1 MRNST
6 ASTADPFPF
15 ERTRTGPRQTTQ
27 PFLLVWLLIC
37 AVYGLWLLTFW
48 PGVLGEDS
56 LAVMLEIESNGAFQS
71 GKPILWYYFV
81 KLLSGSAGL
90 VEVPI
95 ATQMLIASLVFSRIL
110 AWCWLQRMTKVFIFG
125 LVFICLAPHM
135 IFFIGVLYSDA
146 IFTVGVTGLL
156 FEVWL
161 VANRRRIT
169 TASLVMIGITLP
181 FAVFGRSNGV
191 VLLLAL
197 LPLLAILRNAD
208 RLKLGAVTLAWCT
221 VIYAGNESHQTNKHG
236 VLFPLALFET
246 VNFLQPHPMGLWRTS
261 PRVSDRTIQVLTR
274 YQPLDKILD
283 YYDPDYWDPLVYNGN
298 GPFLLR
304 LTPREQKRIVKE
316 FFRYNLWQNIPDFLG
331 SRVNIFL
338 VSTLAEG
345 GFPALEYSFHVLPK
359 TQSQSEFRKM
369 KMERVE
375 PFFRALHEFSFACR
389 WVLWT
394 PLLGIGLMFWL
405 LKSGWQRRDFPALL
419 VTVPMAI
426 QLGGIFFFSIAG
438 EYRYLLPYFV
448 LPLVLL
454 PMLTAQRRQ
463 PAAASA

>member
-1 MRNST
+1 MTHS
-6 ASTADPFPF
+6 AVDEQPF
-15 ERTRTGPRQTTQ
+15 EIHGIGPRRGAQT
-27 PFLLVWLLIC
+27 FLVVWLAIV

-56 LAVMLEIESNGAFQS
+56 LAVILEIESDGAFQS
-71 GKPILWYYFV
+71 GKPTFWYYFV
-81 KLLSGSAGL
+81 KLLSGQDEL
-90 VEVPI
+90 VEIPI
-95 ATQMLIASLVFSRIL
+95 ATQMLIASIVFSRIL
-110 AWCWLQRMTKVFIFG
+110 SWCWLQRMTKIFFFG
-125 LVFICLAPHM
+125 LAFICLAPHM

-146 IFTVGVTGLL
+146 IFAVGATGLL
-156 FEVWL
+156 FELWL
-161 VANRRRIT
+161 AAQRRRIAP
-169 TASLVMIGITLP
+169 ASLAMIGLTLP
-181 FAVFGRSNGV
+181 FAVFGRANGLV
-191 VLLLAL
+191 FLLAL
-197 LPLLAILRNAD
+197 LPLLVILRKPD
-208 RLKLGAVTLAWCT
+208 WLRLIAVTLAWCL
-221 VIYAGNESHQTNKHG
+221 VIYAGSQSHKTSKHG

-261 PRVSDRTIQVLTR
+261 PRVSDRTVQVLTR
-274 YQPLDKILD
+274 YQALPKILE

-331 SRVNIFL
+331 SRVNIFM

-359 TQSQSEFRKM
+359 TRSQSEFRKM
-369 KMERVE
+369 EMERVE
-375 PFFRALHEFSFACR
+375 PFFRALHDFSFAFR
-389 WVLWT
+389 WLLWT
-394 PLLGIGLMFWL
+394 PLLGIVLMFWL
-405 LKSGWQRRDFPALL
+405 IKSGWQRRDVPTLL
-419 VTVPMAI
+419 VTVPMLV

-454 PMLTAQRRQ
+454 PILATQRRQ
-463 PAAASA
+463 PIALPA